1 MRHLFVGITI
11 MVLTGCAAI
20 PSAPV
25 VQEVS
30 VPVSVPC
37 RIVAP
42 EAPAFAVDGL
52 PLGSIVYD
60 QMKALR
66 AERLQRMGYETKLL
80 AAIQTCQ

>member
-1 MRHLFVGITI
+1 MKRLFS
-11 MVLTGCAAI
+11 VLTVILSGCAMT

-42 EAPAFAVDGL
+42 EVPVFAVDGL
-52 PLGSIVYD
+52 PIGSIVYD

-66 AERLQRMGYETKLL
+66 AERLQRIGFESELM
-80 AAIQTCQ
+80 AAIQACQ